1 MDKLSILKEWLRI
14 EYYFMAK
21 RVGFINKDISPTH
34 ELILNTIRIIDQETT
49 MVNPIDTNGIIAL
62 LALMWEHINK
72 DEYDIRDFI
81 LKILSRIGYPTS
93 AFIVDR
99 DFNYENTQFSATNS
113 IFDKCTL
120 TLLQSRNEVY
130 VGEKIFL
137 LTEFQKQLWDALDSQ
152 HLLGVSAPTSAG
164 KSFVILIKTIE
175 KMLHESLDIIYI
187 VPTLS
192 LLNQVTEDYNDM
204 LMRVGIQDY
213 LITNNLTI
221 GESKAAHTIYI
232 WTQEKAIAT
241 LSSEEFE
248 GMPNKTILVVDEV
261 QNIER
266 ISEDTDIRSKI
277 LFDTLQELRH
287 SANVEQVIISGPR
300 INHISELGKS
310 LFGNETTEV
319 ATFSSPVLNLTYSI
333 KKEDSKFYFKQYC
346 GLFDIPYEK
355 EIENTSFIAG
365 YGTSTISPEYTDY
378 LCTIARSLSG
388 DQNII
393 FAPTSTA
400 ARNIAVSLAQGGQ
413 RTTDARINDLIA
425 YYSSSVNSNYSLC
438 ETLKR
443 GAAYHHGKLPV
454 HVRRT
459 IEKAIRQK
467 LVLNV
472 VCTTTLMQGVNLPAQ
487 NIIIRNPHLYTR
499 HHHDEAELT
508 SYEMANLR
516 GRAGRLLKD
525 FVGRTIVLD
534 ESEFE
539 ETEGYD
545 QQTLFVDVGKDVYTG
560 YGERFGE
567 FRDQIIAT
575 VSADKLV
582 DRSMS
587 GYGYLVTYIRQAV
600 LRYGKGAKQR
610 MAETGVTLTSKQVA
624 AIILKLKTLSIPKEI
639 CLRNRYWDP
648 FVLNDIFLKFKGKV
662 PNIPIERGA
671 RNRLSEIL
679 KFLRDN
685 ESTAEMYERYVPA
698 QYRERQKRGLLCSM
712 CIKWSSEKPLSELLS
727 GDYYTGE
734 NASEKIEKTIRLLQ
748 DTISFSI
755 PLLIKPIIEI
765 RNEKSAMVT
774 CLQAGAY
781 KRSTRKMIE
790 IGVPRELAI
799 NLNSLLFPTE
809 ISDDISA
816 YDFELLVRGKIQ
828 EALPTLP
835 YWEQVQL
842 DFLKANK

>member
-34 ELILNTIRIIDQETT
+34 ELILNTIRIVNQETT

-72 DEYDIRDFI
+72 EEYDIRDFI

-93 AFIVDR
+93 AFIVDK

-137 LTEFQKQLWDALDSQ
+137 LTEFQRQLWDALDSQ

-175 KMLHESLDIIYI
+175 KMLHEPLDIIYI

-204 LMRVGIQDY
+204 LMQVGIRDY
-213 LITNNLTI
+213 LITNNLAI
-221 GESKAAHTIYI
+221 GESKATHTIYV

-266 ISEDTDIRSKI
+266 ISEDADIRSKI

-346 GLFDIPYEK
+346 GLFDIPYEE

-378 LCTIARSLSG
+378 LCTIARNLSG

-393 FAPTSTA
+393 FAPSSTA

-413 RTTDARINDLIA
+413 RTTDDRINDLIA

-487 NIIIRNPHLYTR
+487 NVIIRNPHLYTR
-499 HHHDEAELT
+499 HHQDEAELT

-539 ETEGYD
+539 KTEGYD
-545 QQTLFVDVGKDVYTG
+545 QQTLFEDVSKDVYTG
-560 YGERFGE
+560 YGERFEE
-567 FRDQIIAT
+567 FRDQIIDT

-587 GYGYLVTYIRQAV
+587 SYGYLVTYIRQAV

-624 AIILKLKTLSIPKEI
+624 AIILKLKTLSIPKQI

-662 PNIPIERGA
+662 PNIPTERGA
-671 RNRLSEIL
+671 RSRLSEIL

-698 QYRERQKRGLLCSM
+698 QYREGQNRGLLCSM

-734 NASEKIEKTIRLLQ
+734 DAPEKLKR
-748 DTISFSI
+748 
-755 PLLIKPIIEI
+755 PLGYSKI
-765 RNEKSAMVT
+765 
-774 CLQAGAY
+774 
-781 KRSTRKMIE
+781 
-790 IGVPRELAI
+790 
-799 NLNSLLFPTE
+799 LFP
-809 ISDDISA
+809 SA
-816 YDFELLVRGKIQ
+816 SRS
-828 EALPTLP
+828 
-835 YWEQVQL
+835 
-842 DFLKANK
+842 